1 MNEIRYTMSVM
12 RVPLL
17 VLSALLVAAIIVG
30 IGGVQLSRRGHQER
44 ISANRAALRGFAE
57 KWQEEFSRLQALYEN
72 DLIEI
77 TAGVRGDRPWSL
89 AEGCRNL
96 HGVCAAA
103 ALKAESLGAADHKE
117 RLMMEPFDSGTKE
130 RLPEVWM
137 LGTKAALPAD
147 AGRNAIFVVHADE
160 LLSTTS
166 GSRNA
171 HGWIS
176 SQNPNFA
183 LFWCCPGKS
192 APMVMMVDWREVN
205 RRTEDYLQ
213 RWARAGFADLRAA
226 DPVAAVWRGD
236 DTPFLGDATESPQA
250 PDVIV
255 PIQNRMGSW
264 QIVSHDRIITRFGYS
279 TAGLTATILLS
290 AGLVLLGLVVFRHQV
305 RAQRL
310 AERRV
315 SFVNRV
321 SHELGTPLTNMLLN
335 LDLASEAIASKPE
348 AARHRLGLVTE
359 EAQRLVR
366 LVSNVLTFSRVER
379 GALEINRAC
388 CIPDEIL
395 RKTICQFEPALRRRE
410 IAVATSYSAGDGA
423 LLDPDALAQ
432 IVGNLL
438 SNVEKYAADGKRV
451 EIASCHENDLLTVR
465 IRDYGPGIPAAERER
480 VFRPFERLSNS
491 VNEGASGAGLGL
503 AIARDLAERL
513 GGHISLI
520 SGDGAG
526 CAFQVVLPAPRVL
539 ASVSSAEQSAA

>member
-1 MNEIRYTMSVM
+1 M

-17 VLSALLVAAIIVG
+17 VLSALLVAAMIVG
-30 IGGVQLSRRGHQER
+30 IGGVQLSRRIRQER
-44 ISANRAALRGFAE
+44 ISANRAALRNFAE
-57 KWQEEFSRLQALYEN
+57 KWQEEFSRLQALYED

-77 TAGVRGDRPWSL
+77 AVGVRGDRPWSL

-96 HGVCAAA
+96 QGVCAAA
-103 ALKAESLGAADHKE
+103 NIKAASLGEADQKE
-117 RLMMEPFDSGTKE
+117 RLIMEPFDSGTTE
-130 RLPEVWM
+130 RLPEVWI
-137 LGTKAALPAD
+137 LGTRVSLPAD
-147 AGRNAIFVVHADE
+147 AKRNASFLVHADD
-160 LLSTTS
+160 LLSAT
-166 GSRNA
+166 GRNGNT
-171 HGWIS
+171 HGWIA
-176 SQNPNFA
+176 SQNPNFT
-183 LFWCCPGKS
+183 LFWCWAGKN
-192 APMVMMVDWREVN
+192 APVVMMVDWREVN
-205 RRTEDYLQ
+205 RRTEEYLQ

-236 DTPFLGDATESPQA
+236 DTQFLGEAAASPQA

-264 QIVSHDRIITRFGYS
+264 QIVSHDRVITRIGYS
-279 TAGLTATILLS
+279 TAGLTATLLLS
-290 AGLVLLGLVVFRHQV
+290 AGMVLLGIVVFRHQV

-335 LDLASEAIASKPE
+335 LDLASDAIASKPE
-348 AARHRLGLVTE
+348 AARQRLGLVTE

-379 GALEINRAC
+379 GALEINRVC

-410 IAVATSYSAGDGA
+410 IAVASSYAAGDGV

-432 IVGNLL
+432 IAGNLL

-451 EIASCHENDLLTVR
+451 EIASRHENDFLTVR
-465 IRDYGPGIPAAERER
+465 ICDYGPGITAAEQER

-491 VNEGASGAGLGL
+491 VNEGASGTGLGL
-503 AIARDLAERL
+503 AIARDLAERM
-513 GGHISLI
+513 GGRISLI
-520 SGDGAG
+520 SGDGGG
-526 CAFQVVLPAPRVL
+526 CVFQVVLPAPRVL
-539 ASVSSAEQSAA
+539 VSVSGAKESAA